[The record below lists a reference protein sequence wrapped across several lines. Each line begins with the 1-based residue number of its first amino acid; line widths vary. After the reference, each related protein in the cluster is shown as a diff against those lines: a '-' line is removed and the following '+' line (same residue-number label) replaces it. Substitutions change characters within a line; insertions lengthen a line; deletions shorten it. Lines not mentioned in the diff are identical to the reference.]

1 MKRFICAAIAA
12 LLTALTFTAIPA
24 GAMSTTNDAILK
36 YTPVIDGKLDA
47 AYLESFYSTHNFDGD
62 RSTDNFWGNG
72 KFEFTDEAHTVT
84 AYGFDCK
91 ATVYFLWDDDNL
103 YIAIRVIDDDYG
115 VIDEAHYQST
125 RGDSNSWG
133 PWLQDGCIIKLAY
146 KGMTFRILADR
157 AGRYISV
164 FREPQFGEA
173 VWCDLYSWCEHEKN
187 AEDGMFCTSQTSD
200 GYLVEMKVPIS
211 ADYRDKILKD
221 GGSFK
226 YSISCIDSPADAQY
240 ALNTGLLEEGIEEE
254 SANFNDFMV
263 MSEGRNSVDGSPN
276 IKAKL
281 SSAEPSAKID
291 TVVDDSGNVVKNDG
305 TKGNTG
311 GAVSGGGSSGAAQ
324 TGDVGIAV
332 GAAALI
338 ATACFVAIK
347 KHR

>member
-1 MKRFICAAIAA
+1 MIRYSRTAAA
-12 LLTALTFTAIPA
+12 L
-24 GAMSTTNDAILK
+24 
-36 YTPVIDGKLDA
+36 
-47 AYLESFYSTHNFDGD
+47 
-62 RSTDNFWGNG
+62 
-72 KFEFTDEAHTVT
+72 
-84 AYGFDCK
+84 
-91 ATVYFLWDDDNL
+91 
-103 YIAIRVIDDDYG
+103 
-115 VIDEAHYQST
+115 
-125 RGDSNSWG
+125 
-133 PWLQDGCIIKLAY
+133 
-146 KGMTFRILADR
+146 
-157 AGRYISV
+157 
-164 FREPQFGEA
+164 
-173 VWCDLYSWCEHEKN
+173 
-187 AEDGMFCTSQTSD
+187 
-200 GYLVEMKVPIS
+200 
-211 ADYRDKILKD
+211 
-221 GGSFK
+221 K

-347 KHR
+347 KRI